1 MIHRFSCIKVRT
13 HHCKFHGIFCVGLTV
28 KNIQLPGQFIIS
40 EFPAVY
46 ISCGDPV
53 PDACKSFILAVLFVI
68 GITNSNAN
76 ESDITIAEQ
85 QTVFTTATKFEVFQV
100 LGDGALA
107 NCEEKGYSTSFFTGP
122 VVYIVT
128 DGQNLFYDDQ
138 VIEVPKGKKAMQIG
152 TFRYET
158 KLGEKV
164 VPVIKFQ

>member
-1 MIHRFSCIKVRT
+1 MRK
-13 HHCKFHGIFCVGLTV
+13 GLIFFLGVVTGCVLT
-28 KNIQLPGQFIIS
+28 I
-40 EFPAVY
+40 
-46 ISCGDPV
+46 
-53 PDACKSFILAVLFVI
+53 AVLFVI
-68 GITNSNAN
+68 GITNSNTN

-85 QTVFTTATKFEVFQV
+85 QTVFTTATNLKFSGSWGWCFGQLRGE
-100 LGDGALA
+100 
-107 NCEEKGYSTSFFTGP
+107 GYSTSLFTGP

-164 VPVIKFQ
+164 VPVIKFK

>member
-1 MIHRFSCIKVRT
+1 MCINN
-13 HHCKFHGIFCVGLTV
+13 C
-28 KNIQLPGQFIIS
+28 S
-40 EFPAVY
+40 
-46 ISCGDPV
+46 
-53 PDACKSFILAVLFVI
+53 
-68 GITNSNAN
+68 SNTN

-107 NCEEKGYSTSFFTGP
+107 NCEKKGYSTSLFTGP